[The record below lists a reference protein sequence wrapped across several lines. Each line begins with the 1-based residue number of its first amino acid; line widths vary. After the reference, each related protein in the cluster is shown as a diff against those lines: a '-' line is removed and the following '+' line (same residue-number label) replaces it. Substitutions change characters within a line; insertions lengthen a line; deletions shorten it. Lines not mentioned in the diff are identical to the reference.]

1 LNLRVVF
8 TRWSESGSVELRAG
22 PVRQRWQRSR
32 HAMGFRFRRVIPLVP
47 GLIYLNLSKSGV
59 SFSFGKRGA
68 MVNVGHGKQTVSV
81 GVPGTGM
88 GYRAQV
94 TPTLIGILV
103 AIAVVIGVAYFLFP
117 DLVRPILHHW
127 QPSIF

>member
-1 LNLRVVF
+1 
-8 TRWSESGSVELRAG
+8 
-22 PVRQRWQRSR
+22 
-32 HAMGFRFRRVIPLVP
+32 MGFRFRRIIPLVP
-47 GLIYLNLSKSGV
+47 GLVYLNLSKSGI

-103 AIAVVIGVAYFLFP
+103 VIALIVGGAYLLFP
-117 DLVRPILHHW
+117 DIVGPLLHRW
-127 QPSIF
+127 QPSLF